1 MSGGR
6 SLIDSNACTQTDTC
20 SNPLQGNG
28 TACTDNDACTQTD
41 TCQTGLCMGANRI
54 SPDFRSRFSMLGSAS
69 RGGSLSRGWVL
80 ARPFTFIE

>member
-41 TCQTGLCMGANRI
+41 TCQTGLCMGAN
-54 SPDFRSRFSMLGSAS
+54 P
-69 RGGSLSRGWVL
+69 VL
-80 ARPFTFIE
+80 CGMMMVCTAGVCM